1 MGPRRFPDLPAPDDV
16 RMKGFRG
23 RAEVEAVQ
31 RMVDQVSTP
40 LATEIVPVMDC
51 AGRVLTEE
59 VDAPVDIPGFDR
71 AAMDGFALKGE
82 ETFGAATDNPLPFTL
97 VGEARAGRGWDGRL
111 TGGQAVRIM
120 TGAPLPDGAD
130 AVIPAEQAALQ
141 DRTVQVIEAI
151 PPGKH
156 VSRRGEDVRS
166 GSRVFSGGRCL
177 RPQDAGLLASLGI
190 SPVHVIRRPTVS
202 LIATGDELLPAGE
215 KPRGAAIIDSNSV
228 VLTALVTRDGGVPLP
243 VQRIRD
249 GADVTQAALQEA
261 AGDVILVSGGSSVGL
276 EDHAP
281 GVVARMGSLEV
292 HGIAMRPSS
301 PTGIGLLP
309 ARQAGGRERPVFLLP
324 GNPVS
329 NLCAYDFFAGRAI
342 RRLGG
347 LPAAW
352 PYPRQSLPLARKV
365 VSVPGRVDYLR
376 VGIRDGKV
384 EPLAVAGAAV
394 ASSTV
399 RAHGFV
405 VIPRDAEG
413 FAAGEEVDVF
423 LYDRVGVILTGREA
437 GETAG

>member
-23 RAEVEAVQ
+23 RAEVAAVQ
-31 RMVDQVSTP
+31 RMVDKISTP
-40 LATEIVPVMDC
+40 LAGELVPVMDC
-51 AGRVLTEE
+51 AGRVLADALDAA
-59 VDAPVDIPGFDR
+59 VDVPGFDR

-97 VGEARAGRGWDGRL
+97 VGEARAGRGWEGQL
-111 TGGQAVRIM
+111 SGGQTVRIM
-120 TGAPLPDGAD
+120 TGAPLPAGAD
-130 AVIPAEQAALQ
+130 AVIPAEEAGLR
-141 DRTVQVIEAI
+141 DRTVQVRTAV

-156 VSRRGEDVRS
+156 VSRRGEDVSS
-166 GSRVFSGGRCL
+166 GTRVFAGGRWL

-190 SPVHVIRRPTVS
+190 SPVPVVRRPSVS
-202 LIATGDELLPAGE
+202 LIATGDELLPPGE
-215 KPRGAAIIDSNSV
+215 KPRGVAIIDSNSV
-228 VLTALVTRDGGVPLP
+228 VLTALVMRDGGVPLP
-243 VQRIRD
+243 VQRIGD
-249 GADVTQAALQEA
+249 GADVTQTTLEEA

-281 GVVARMGSLEV
+281 SIVARIGSLEV

-352 PYPRQSLPLARKV
+352 PYPRRSLPLARKV

-376 VGIRDGKV
+376 VAIKDGQV

-413 FAAGEEVDVF
+413 FAAGVEVNVF
-423 LYDRVGVILTGREA
+423 LYDRLGVAITGRET
-437 GETAG
+437 GETSR

>member
-1 MGPRRFPDLPAPDDV
+1 MAPRRFPDLPVPDDV

-23 RAEVEAVQ
+23 RAEVAAVQ

-40 LATEIVPVMDC
+40 LAGETVPVMDC
-51 AGRVLTEE
+51 AGRVLVEE

-82 ETFGAATDNPLPFTL
+82 ETFGAASDNPLPFTL
-97 VGEARAGRGWDGRL
+97 VGEARAGRGWDGL
-111 TGGQAVRIM
+111 ITGGQAVRIM
-120 TGAPLPDGAD
+120 TGAPLPAGAD
-130 AVIPAEQAALQ
+130 AVIPAEQASLHDQ
-141 DRTVQVIEAI
+141 TVQVREAI

-156 VSRRGEDVRS
+156 VSRRGEDVKS
-166 GSRVFSGGRCL
+166 GTRIFSVGRCL

-202 LIATGDELLPAGE
+202 LIATGDELLPPGE
-215 KPRGAAIIDSNSV
+215 KPRGAAIVDSNSV

-249 GADVTQAALQEA
+249 GADVTQAALEEA
-261 AGDVILVSGGSSVGL
+261 VGDVILVSGGSSVGL

-281 GVVARMGSLEV
+281 GIVARIGSREV

-301 PTGIGLLP
+301 PTGIGLLQ

-347 LPAAW
+347 RPAAW
-352 PYPRQSLPLARKV
+352 PYPCRSLPLARKV
-365 VSVPGRVDYLR
+365 VSLPGRVDYMR
-376 VGIRDGKV
+376 VGIRDGKI

-399 RAHGFV
+399 RAQGFV

-413 FAAGEEVDVF
+413 FAAGELVDVF
-423 LYDRVGVILTGREA
+423 LYDLYD
-437 GETAG
+437 GETGETTR